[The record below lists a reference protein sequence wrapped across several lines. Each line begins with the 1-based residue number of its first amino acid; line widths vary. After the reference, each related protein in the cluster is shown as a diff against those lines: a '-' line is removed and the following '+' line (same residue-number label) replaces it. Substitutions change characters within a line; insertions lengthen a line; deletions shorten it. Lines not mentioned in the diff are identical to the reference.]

1 MTFLFKL
8 YFVTIISRCVSS
20 MSDKDIENLLNAIT
34 RQTMLQ
40 QFYTEQRV
48 RSEGQSGLNILR
60 QRRAGSKNY
69 FTESHTGNSAAAI
82 HDHAN
87 NIRTVGMGEF
97 NAVMNGV
104 EFTTRHNDYRLYMPH
119 RTSKGYHQ
127 TEPIPFPNVPQ
138 AVLDKETIQE
148 QIDEMREWF
157 KSWRDQDTSKRN
169 YTQYFKP
176 ILCYLEGAWTTAER
190 DVDEPFSSD
199 RHFIDAKTWMELH
212 QKIMFTSYSGSK
224 SILEN
229 LSFLPTKIIDFV
241 NETLPVFAQWNYRIL
256 CHPLKKDVPLKRLR
270 VIEDLSSRMMN
281 ERDIYRHKHS
291 RGGRFQLNSKDQ
303 EKFHDR
309 PLNYEF
315 LDELM
320 EEIPGKDNYQGNYFS
335 LFSLLTQST
344 KKKKRKEK
352 KHYVKYRNLGK
363 TSETMRKMCLLT
375 EFSHQKIR

>member
-97 NAVMNGV
+97 KAVMNGV

-127 TEPIPFPNVPQ
+127 TDPIPFPNVPQ

-176 ILCYLEGAWTTAER
+176 ILCYLKGAWTTAER

-291 RGGRFQLNSKDQ
+291 RGARFQLNSKDQ

-320 EEIPGKDNYQGNYFS
+320 EEIPGKDSYQGNYFS

-344 KKKKRKEK
+344 KKEKKEK

-375 EFSHQKIR
+375 KFSHQKIR

>member
-169 YTQYFKP
+169 YTQYFNP

-190 DVDEPFSSD
+190 HVDEPFSSD

-291 RGGRFQLNSKDQ
+291 RGARFQLNSKDQ

-344 KKKKRKEK
+344 KKEKKEK

-363 TSETMRKMCLLT
+363 TSETMWKMCLLT
-375 EFSHQKIR
+375 KFPHQKIR

>member
-169 YTQYFKP
+169 YTQYFNP

-190 DVDEPFSSD
+190 HVDEPFSSD

-291 RGGRFQLNSKDQ
+291 RGARFQLNSKDQ

>member
-60 QRRAGSKNY
+60 QRRAGPKNY
-69 FTESHTGNSAAAI
+69 FTKSHTGNSAAAI

-169 YTQYFKP
+169 YTQYFNP

-190 DVDEPFSSD
+190 HVDEPFSSD

-291 RGGRFQLNSKDQ
+291 RGARFQLNSKDQ

-320 EEIPGKDNYQGNYFS
+320 EEIPGKDSYQGNYFS

-344 KKKKRKEK
+344 KKEKKEK

-375 EFSHQKIR
+375 KFPHQKIR

>member
-270 VIEDLSSRMMN
+270 VIEDLGSRMMN

-291 RGGRFQLNSKDQ
+291 RGARFQLNSKDQ

-344 KKKKRKEK
+344 KKKKKKKKKALRKIPQFGQN
-352 KHYVKYRNLGK
+352 VRNYAENVPLD
-363 TSETMRKMCLLT
+363 
-375 EFSHQKIR
+375 KIFTPEN

>member
-291 RGGRFQLNSKDQ
+291 RGARFQLNSKDQ

-344 KKKKRKEK
+344 KKKKEK
-352 KHYVKYRNLGK
+352 KKS
-363 TSETMRKMCLLT
+363 TT
-375 EFSHQKIR
+375 

>member
-291 RGGRFQLNSKDQ
+291 RGARFQLNSKDQ

-335 LFSLLTQST
+335 LFSLLTQYT
-344 KKKKRKEK
+344 KKKEKRKK
-352 KHYVKYRNLGK
+352 ALRKIPQFGQNVRNYAENVPLD
-363 TSETMRKMCLLT
+363 
-375 EFSHQKIR
+375 KIFTPEN

>member
-1 MTFLFKL
+1 MIVKTFFLKL
-8 YFVTIISRCVSS
+8 CFIATISRCVLG
-20 MSDKDIENLLNAIT
+20 MANEDIEKLLDAIT

-97 NAVMNGV
+97 NAVMNGI

-119 RTSKGYHQ
+119 RTSKGYHE

-176 ILCYLEGAWTTAER
+176 IICYLEGAWTTAER

-224 SILEN
+224 SIREN

-291 RGGRFQLNSKDQ
+291 RGARFQLNSKDQ

-335 LFSLLTQST
+335 LFLLLTQST
-344 KKKKRKEK
+344 K
-352 KHYVKYRNLGK
+352 RNN
-363 TSETMRKMCLLT
+363 TT
-375 EFSHQKIR
+375 

>member
-69 FTESHTGNSAAAI
+69 FTKSHTGNSAAAI

-169 YTQYFKP
+169 YTQYFNP

-190 DVDEPFSSD
+190 NVDEPFSSD

-291 RGGRFQLNSKDQ
+291 RGARFQLNSKDQ

-344 KKKKRKEK
+344 KKEKKEK

>member
-169 YTQYFKP
+169 YTQYFNP

-190 DVDEPFSSD
+190 HVDEPFSSD

-291 RGGRFQLNSKDQ
+291 RGARFQLNSKDQ

-344 KKKKRKEK
+344 KKKKKRKK
-352 KHYVKYRNLGK
+352 ALRKIPQFGQNVRNYAENVPLDRIF
-363 TSETMRKMCLLT
+363 TPEN
-375 EFSHQKIR
+375 

>member
-87 NIRTVGMGEF
+87 NIRTVGMSEF

-291 RGGRFQLNSKDQ
+291 RGARFQLNSKDQ

-344 KKKKRKEK
+344 KKKKKKKSQRKK
-352 KHYVKYRNLGK
+352 PQFGQNVRNYAENVPLD
-363 TSETMRKMCLLT
+363 
-375 EFSHQKIR
+375 KIFTPEN